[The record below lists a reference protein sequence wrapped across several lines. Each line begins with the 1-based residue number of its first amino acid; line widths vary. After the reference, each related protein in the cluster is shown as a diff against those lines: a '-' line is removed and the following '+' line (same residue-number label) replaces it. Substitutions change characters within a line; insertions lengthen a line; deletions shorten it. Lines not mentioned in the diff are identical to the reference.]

1 MLSTIPYTAL
11 LSPTPIFSN
20 SSIAVLM
27 FWPWP
32 PMHVDAHTTLYTL
45 HSIPYTALLGPIPIF
60 SSSSIAFLMF
70 WPSPLMHV
78 KDRPYLTLHSLHSSP
93 PTFTLQTPVLNL
105 TPIFSRYSS
114 SSIAFLLFW
123 PPQCT
128 PLDGPGGNRT
138 PPSPNCHGTSAAKPT
153 TVATP
158 NGWGTASNW
167 SLSARLPPR
176 PPILTSFAM
185 SNFSQAWQLAF
196 VICNEMQFICSRVVH
211 IHLYPH
217 DVQIYGWCKSYPHGF
232 KSLNSTILPQS
243 SDSLRTPLSSFRRTS
258 ASSRPRM
265 RRNSIQPRCQFL
277 APAVFSAGEDTVGLV
292 LNWFNPNRFII
303 IFAWDCMSMTIWGH
317 IPHFQTHP
325 LGMSIP
331 KGDGLF
337 LRLVSH
343 SPPFGGKK
351 DTTIVDYDDSPTSMS
366 LHVFTCS
373 CMFPVECVIPN
384 NS

>member
-11 LSPTPIFSN
+11 LSPTPIFSS

-70 WPSPLMHV
+70 WPSPPMHV

-105 TPIFSRYSS
+105 TPIFSSYSS

-123 PPQCT
+123 PP
-128 PLDGPGGNRT
+128 PMHVHGRT
-138 PPSPNCHGTSAAKPT
+138 RRESNPTATQLPPGTSAAKPT

-196 VICNEMQFICSRVVH
+196 VIMFAYTSYMITRFIPPMTRSF
-211 IHLYPH
+211 PPPP
-217 DVQIYGWCKSYPHGF
+217 QIPA
-232 KSLNSTILPQS
+232 
-243 SDSLRTPLSSFRRTS
+243 RSFRCV
-258 ASSRPRM
+258 
-265 RRNSIQPRCQFL
+265 RRRG
-277 APAVFSAGEDTVGLV
+277 APAPPVLWSAARRRGQTSWCHQQPG
-292 LNWFNPNRFII
+292 
-303 IFAWDCMSMTIWGH
+303 SQ
-317 IPHFQTHP
+317 IPQKD
-325 LGMSIP
+325 GDNGDKGIIP
-331 KGDGLF
+331 KII
-337 LRLVSH
+337 R
-343 SPPFGGKK
+343 KK
-351 DTTIVDYDDSPTSMS
+351 NMVRGR
-366 LHVFTCS
+366 S
-373 CMFPVECVIPN
+373 CWCM
-384 NS
+384 